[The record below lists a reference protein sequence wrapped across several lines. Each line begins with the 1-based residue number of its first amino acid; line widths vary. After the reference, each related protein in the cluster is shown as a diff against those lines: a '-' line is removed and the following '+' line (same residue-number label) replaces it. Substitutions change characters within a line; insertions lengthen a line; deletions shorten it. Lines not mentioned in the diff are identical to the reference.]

1 MEVELPFLF
10 SNFVFNYQ
18 NTQKPI
24 EVQKILLFMIQ
35 DINIHILL
43 LESVNLTPQQEERGG
58 NNSNGYVCN
67 ELI

>member
-10 SNFVFNYQ
+10 SNFVFNQQ

-24 EVQKILLFMIQ
+24 EVQKILFMTQ

-43 LESVNLTPQQEERGG
+43 LEYVNLTPQQEERGG
-58 NNSNGYVCN
+58 NNNNGYR
-67 ELI
+67 L

>member
-10 SNFVFNYQ
+10 SNFVFNFNYQ

-24 EVQKILLFMIQ
+24 EVQKILLFMTQ

-58 NNSNGYVCN
+58 NNNNGYMQ
-67 ELI
+67 

>member
-24 EVQKILLFMIQ
+24 EVQKILLFMTQ

-58 NNSNGYVCN
+58 NNNNGYR
-67 ELI
+67 L

>member
-24 EVQKILLFMIQ
+24 EVQKILLFMTQ

-58 NNSNGYVCN
+58 NNNNGYMQ
-67 ELI
+67 

>member
-1 MEVELPFLF
+1 MEVELPILL

-24 EVQKILLFMIQ
+24 ELQKTLLFMTQ

-43 LESVNLTPQQEERGG
+43 LESVTLTPQQEERGG
-58 NNSNGYVCN
+58 NNNNGYMQ
-67 ELI
+67 

>member
-18 NTQKPI
+18 NTQKPL
-24 EVQKILLFMIQ
+24 EVQKILLFMTQ

-43 LESVNLTPQQEERGG
+43 LESVNLAPQQEERGG
-58 NNSNGYVCN
+58 NNNNGYMQ
-67 ELI
+67 

>member
-18 NTQKPI
+18 NTQKPL
-24 EVQKILLFMIQ
+24 EVQKILLFMTQ

-58 NNSNGYVCN
+58 NNNNGYMQ
-67 ELI
+67 